1 MPLDLSTDKKIE
13 LAIANFKS
21 LLTHPGWIMF
31 DQIVRENI
39 EAVKGTILKGIGE
52 ETIDDVKRLRDK
64 LAVHEAIINTP
75 TDMIKS
81 LGEIGPTEVPNDDPF
96 AVVEDKPD
104 KI

>member
-1 MPLDLSTDKKIE
+1 MPLDLSTDQKVE

-21 LLTHPGWIMF
+21 LITHPGWIMF
-31 DQIVRENI
+31 EQIVKENI
-39 EAVKGTILKGIGE
+39 EAVKDTILKGIKE

-81 LGEIGPTEVPNDDPF
+81 LGEIGKQEVPNDDPF
-96 AVVEDKPD
+96 GTVEDKPT
-104 KI
+104 K